1 MSAPYSKLVDEL
13 VGGIVDG
20 SKDRWIA
27 NGTYQAT
34 HEQMQTALLR
44 DIAISLRAIRATLDC
59 QNTVDIPNI
68 LRDIRRNTT
77 KPRKRKVVKKRGT
90 KR

>member
-1 MSAPYSKLVDEL
+1 MRIDAL
-13 VGGIVDG
+13 
-20 SKDRWIA
+20 A
-27 NGTYQAT
+27 NNVISNTQDVPNDWAMV
-34 HEQMQTALLR
+34 QNALLR

-59 QNTVDIPNI
+59 HNTVDIPNI

-77 KPRKRKVVKKRGT
+77 KPRKRKVANKRRA